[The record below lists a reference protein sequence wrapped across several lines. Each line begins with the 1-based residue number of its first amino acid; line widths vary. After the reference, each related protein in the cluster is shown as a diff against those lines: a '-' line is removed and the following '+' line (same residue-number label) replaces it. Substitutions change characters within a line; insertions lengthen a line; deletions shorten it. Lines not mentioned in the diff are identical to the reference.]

1 MWPLRF
7 RAANGAYLTCVV
19 RTMFGENVADR
30 GRGLGPWTVQA
41 SFRADDGGIRDLGE
55 ERAAEREAEGSNST

>member
-1 MWPLRF
+1 M
-7 RAANGAYLTCVV
+7 
-19 RTMFGENVADR
+19 ADR
-30 GRGLGPWTVQA
+30 GRGLGPWTVHE